1 LRYFVIKQKRKRNKF
16 SLKKF
21 RKIRIFWWFQC
32 HECIKGCLEFPGND
46 DKERQSYDGDFKDK
60 KAHGKGLMRWRNG
73 DKYEGEFKEGLR
85 HGKGTYI
92 SKETGAKYDGEYQND
107 LKHGQ
112 GKYTYGNGDIYKG
125 QWQNGIR
132 HGKGTYTSKESGGVY
147 TGQWEG
153 GVKQG
158 KATYTFGSG
167 DSFEGNYVNNQRHG
181 PGKLTKIDG
190 EIREENWKEDKLVNF
205 NTIKE
210 GKKK

>member
-1 LRYFVIKQKRKRNKF
+1 MFGLHTSSKLSCPYLGLNPGYLLKSFCTINKFFLLIFSNDSVKQFQYVEWKFQGGLRYFVIKQKRKRNKF

-92 SKETGAKYDGEYQND
+92 SKV
-107 LKHGQ
+107 
-112 GKYTYGNGDIYKG
+112 
-125 QWQNGIR
+125 
-132 HGKGTYTSKESGGVY
+132 SGFY
-147 TGQWEG
+147 PQE
-153 GVKQG
+153 
-158 KATYTFGSG
+158 
-167 DSFEGNYVNNQRHG
+167 R
-181 PGKLTKIDG
+181 
-190 EIREENWKEDKLVNF
+190 DKCFLRF
-205 NTIKE
+205 ILIHSQCK
-210 GKKK
+210 